1 MWLGIGGW
9 EIEEGGLLKR
19 KSVEGGTSVLKVPL
33 CELDRFLVLVYCG
46 WRYFGKTM
54 LAFIMVNYILITV
67 LLHYIYSNFCND
79 KLPLFTIE
87 SWVELNLSSQGGSG
101 VVTPNSVNNA
111 GGKPLPI
118 HCTTNMEKL
127 LMEAQRD
134 QSRSTSRGSS
144 RDGR

>member
-1 MWLGIGGW
+1 MNVIGSSILSKVLAKCFQSNKDISLDDSDLG
-9 EIEEGGLLKR
+9 LD
-19 KSVEGGTSVLKVPL
+19 GTSKNRYGSGAFPHLGSGVGSVSSI
-33 CELDRFLVLVYCG
+33 VYSMMSICHQI
-46 WRYFGKTM
+46 F
-54 LAFIMVNYILITV
+54 
-67 LLHYIYSNFCND
+67 ND
-79 KLPLFTIE
+79 FQTFSSTE

-111 GGKPLPI
+111 GGRPLPI

-144 RDGR
+144 RGGR